1 MGFKKKIISFLLAFI
16 LILGQF
22 SGVSMAN
29 SDASEKKVENK
40 DSVNNKKD
48 VDSEDN
54 VDNEEK
60 DVRIIVELNSKSLV
74 EEAISQ
80 GKTYQ
85 ELSENFKEKKSKK
98 LKKEQDKLIKN
109 LENKKIDLNK
119 SGTVNYDTAING
131 VGITVKQKDIKTIEN
146 SSNVRNVYYSQ
157 EFERP
162 LLKSQQ
168 EIIGANQAWKNFKYK
183 GEGTVVAVIDSGID
197 VSHKALALDD
207 NSRVKYTKNQMQEAI
222 NENNLKGKYFTEKV
236 PYGYNYYDFSTN
248 LKDSYGNMHGMHVAG
263 IVGSNSKD
271 TKTYGV
277 APNTQI
283 LAMKVFSDDLQFS
296 TTFTDVWLK
305 ALDDAIKLKADV
317 VNMSLGSAAGF
328 NIDED
333 KAHPEIQIFSKA
345 RKAGIVISV
354 AVGNDAS
361 LTHGSIFGEESRAEN
376 YDTGLVANPAIN
388 KDSLAVA
395 SMENLKKHVYA
406 ISWKAPDEKSED
418 VNLYIP
424 QKVKE
429 NVVGKVIDLKEAKE
443 FDKVSEGDKLP
454 DVKDKIVLVQWPEST
469 ERKEIFETTLNNIA
483 LKKPKAI
490 LLGRPD
496 DRIHGRLVLDGEAGN
511 LVYGIIKNSTYRS
524 LATLPMLERLKIYD
538 TNVTINVK
546 QKEVDNPLAGRMSD
560 FSTWGP
566 TPDLRIKPEITGV
579 GGNIYSTIE
588 NDDYRNM
595 SGTSMASPQVAGASL
610 ILKQYLDEKKIGE
623 TNKSDLIKTML
634 MNTAN
639 QLSDPNSENGKV
651 PYFVRRQGAG
661 VLNLENALK
670 AKAYVEAIGTNDD
683 IYDGKLEL
691 RQIDSLKFKASLK
704 ITNITNEKLM
714 FNPDFVAFKE
724 LIVDGF
730 RKEVPVSINGSLNS
744 HKTIEIAPKET
755 KTVEMEFDFS
765 NSNLSK
771 DNFIEG
777 FIVLKANEKSGSD
790 LSVPFLGFYGDWG
803 NQRAIDA
810 FAIPEY
816 NKESRNAQF
825 IINPDINAYSSRFI
839 TKHALSLPLIDNK
852 VFFSPDSEYF
862 PEIGVSISP
871 LRNMEEIEYSIL
883 DGNTKKTLR
892 VFGKSLNVRKLS
904 RLSTQ
909 NTFRVMPESFWDGMI
924 NGKPAEPEKVYIY
937 QMKVKLN
944 NGGYGNNEQ
953 IYQYPVVIDN
963 KKPTVDKDNIDI
975 TKLEDRMIKLKL
987 TLEDRGSGLEDLYIQ
1002 TVGFIKQNND
1012 SQGPGFDNTPPGV
1025 KPPFDNSPPRK
1036 RQPINTTSQGNVE
1049 TNLIENQSFDK
1060 LNKLTETDGEKSL
1073 NKAVISTGEGKPEYG
1088 RFVSLKFLKEKPK
1101 SGKFATVE
1109 NGKLKIN
1116 PDDYD
1121 FNQYALNIPVFI
1133 NGHEGKIEVEV
1144 PVLADKTHLEIAA
1157 KDYLSNS
1164 ETFRIATGFTND
1176 FYAIN
1181 FSSYNNSI
1189 DKNNMKVFIDDYQIK
1204 DSSEFPYF
1212 TDKKEIKIKIQY
1224 DGDNSHLSNLAIRKG
1239 KNIENIIKDSVIQD
1253 SSVEKYSFKY
1263 NEAEKYIEFIIKD
1276 INSSFEVIT
1285 NSKDGKMPYD
1295 GNNEDIKIDFSGV
1308 DLRRFEKIFISNKEQ
1323 NLDDLKNGIEVKS
1336 GQKIIEFIFG
1346 ENAKRDTERNVSSI
1360 VIKTKNGETKL
1371 VRGQYFDIIGGKQG
1385 YSSSPYSININYN
1398 FTEDS
1403 KIIINYSDGTNSNQG
1418 NLSNDDYP
1426 EKMHPGHGDADHVHD
1441 DENPYP
1447 AIFVSTPSLLSIL
1460 DDFNTNNNKIRL
1472 NGFVGYM
1479 NSLDTVKS
1487 MNIYLVDNHGNK
1499 ISEGVTLG
1507 YGDFTIDPDLHYG
1520 STYAGRA
1527 DLFTAELDLVDR
1539 FNINIKFD
1547 IVTDNGIEA
1556 SIVRRVLYD
1565 RVLPTVEYMVEPRA
1579 LESDK
1584 AKVRLKSKDDSIEL
1598 SLYKGDSLIEKVNKT
1613 AISFE
1618 TDTGVEVTKEVEL
1631 DLEYG
1636 QNKIVFSARDLSGK
1650 VTTKTVYIYR
1660 AYDGEVEIEDLEE
1673 NKTDEAPEKIETDED
1688 SEATETDKVPEVTE
1702 TDEAPEKIE
1711 KDESIESDEN
1721 PKNSNETTREEL
1733 EIEETN
1739 KEFTKEIEKLDFNK
1753 EISKTLKEEINLNK
1767 KDSNFNEKLSLNYR
1781 FQKKYMI
1788 S

>member
-1 MGFKKKIISFLLAFI
+1 MNFKKRIISFLLASI
-16 LILGQF
+16 LIFGQF
-22 SGVSMAN
+22 NSVSIAN
-29 SDASEKKVENK
+29 SDISRKQVENK
-40 DSVNNKKD
+40 ENIKNN
-48 VDSEDN
+48 EDKQ
-54 VDNEEK
+54 EEDK

-85 ELSENFKEKKSKK
+85 ELSENFKEKKSEI

-109 LENKKIDLNK
+109 LEKKNIDLNK
-119 SGTVNYDTAING
+119 SETVNYDTAING

-162 LLKSQQ
+162 LLKTQQ
-168 EIIGANQAWKNFKYK
+168 EIIGANQVWNNLKYK
-183 GEGTVVAVIDSGID
+183 GEGTLVAIIDSGID
-197 VSHKALALDD
+197 VNHKALVLDD
-207 NSRVKYTKNQMQEAI
+207 NSRVKYTQKQMENAI
-222 NENNLKGKYFTEKV
+222 TENNLKGKYFTEKV

-271 TKTYGV
+271 NEIYGV

-283 LAMKVFSDDLQFS
+283 LAMKVFSDDLQYS

-345 RKAGIVISV
+345 REAGIVISI
-354 AVGNDAS
+354 AVGNDAN
-361 LTHGSIFGEESRAEN
+361 LTHGSNIGKESRAEN

-388 KDSLAVA
+388 KDSIAVS

-406 ISWKAPDEKSED
+406 ISWKAPNEKSED

-429 NVVGKVIDLKEAKE
+429 NIVGKVIDLKEAKE
-443 FDKVSEGDKLP
+443 FDKVSEGDNLP
-454 DVKDKIVLVQWPEST
+454 DVKDKIVLVQWPETT

-496 DRIHGRLVLDGEAGN
+496 DRIHGRLVLYGEAGS
-511 LVYGIIKNSTYRS
+511 LVYGIIKNKTYRA
-524 LATLPMLERLKIYD
+524 LATLPLYENIKIFD
-538 TNVTINVK
+538 TNVTINIK
-546 QKEVDNPLAGRMSD
+546 QKEIDNPLAGRMSE

-623 TNKSDLIKTML
+623 NNKSALIKTML
-634 MNTAN
+634 MNTAS
-639 QLSDPNSENGKV
+639 QLLDPNSEDGKV

-661 VLNLENALK
+661 ALNLENALK

-691 RQIDSLKFKASLK
+691 RQLDNLKFKASLK
-704 ITNITNEKLM
+704 ITNITNEKLS
-714 FNPDFVAFKE
+714 FSPNFVAFNE

-730 RKEVPVSINGSLNS
+730 RKEIPVSLDGSLNAP
-744 HKTIEIAPKET
+744 KTIELAPKET
-755 KTVEMEFDFS
+755 KKVEIDFDFS
-765 NSNLSK
+765 NSNLMK

-777 FIVLKANEKSGSD
+777 FIVLKADNKSGSD
-790 LSVPFLGFYGDWG
+790 LSIPFLAFYGDWG
-803 NQRAIDA
+803 NQSAIDA

-816 NKESRNAQF
+816 NKEPRNAQF
-825 IINPDINAYSSRFI
+825 IVNPYTNAYSSRFI
-839 TKHALSLPLIDNK
+839 TKNSLGLPLIDNK
-852 VFFSPDSEYF
+852 VFFAPESEYF
-862 PEIGVSISP
+862 PNAGVSIAP

-883 DGNTKKTLR
+883 DGNTHKTLR
-892 VFGKSLNVRKLS
+892 VIGKSLNVRKLN
-904 RLSTQ
+904 RLNIR
-909 NTFRVMPESFWDGMI
+909 NTFRFMPESFWDGLI
-924 NGKPAEPEKVYIY
+924 KGKPAEAEKLYIY

-944 NGGYGNNEQ
+944 SGGYGENEQ
-953 IYQYPVVIDN
+953 IYQYPIIIDN
-963 KKPTVDKDNIDI
+963 KKPTVDKDNIYI
-975 TKLEDRMIKLKL
+975 TKLDNRMVKLKF
-987 TLEDRGSGLEDLYIQ
+987 TVEDKGSGLDDLYIQ
-1002 TVGFIKQNND
+1002 TIGFIKSNN
-1012 SQGPGFDNTPPGV
+1012 SGKPGFDNTPPGVKPPFDNTPPGV
-1025 KPPFDNSPPRK
+1025 KPPFDNSPPRA
-1036 RQPINTTSQGNVE
+1036 RQKLDNIFEENVE
-1049 TNLIENQSFDK
+1049 TSINDNQSFDK
-1060 LNKLTETDGEKSL
+1060 LNNLYEIEAENSSD
-1073 NKAVISTGEGKPEYG
+1073 KAVIAYGEGQPEYG

-1101 SGKFATVE
+1101 SGKFATIE

-1121 FNQYALNIPVFI
+1121 FNQYSLYIPVFK
-1133 NGHEGKIEVEV
+1133 NGYEGKIEVEV
-1144 PVLADKTHLEIAA
+1144 PVLADKTHLQISA
-1157 KDYLSNS
+1157 KDFLSNS
-1164 ETFRIATGFTND
+1164 EKFKIATGFTTN
-1176 FYAIN
+1176 FHAIN
-1181 FSSYNNSI
+1181 FSLYDQSI
-1189 DKNNMKVFIDDYQIK
+1189 DKNNMKVFIDDHQIK
-1204 DSSEFPYF
+1204 NSSEFPYF
-1212 TDKKEIKIKIQY
+1212 TDKKEVKIKIQY
-1224 DGDNSHLSNLAIRKG
+1224 DGDSSHLSNLVIRKG
-1239 KNIENIIKDSVIQD
+1239 KNRENIIKDSVIQD
-1253 SSVEKYSFKY
+1253 SYAEKYSFKY
-1263 NEAEKYIEFIIKD
+1263 NESEKYIEFIIKD
-1276 INSSFEVIT
+1276 INSSFEIIT
-1285 NSKDGKMPYD
+1285 MSKDGTMPYY
-1295 GNNEDIKIDFSGV
+1295 GNNNIKIDFLGA
-1308 DLRRFEKIFISNKEQ
+1308 DLRRFSKVTIANTEQ
-1323 NLDDLKNGIEVKS
+1323 NLDELKNGIEIKP
-1336 GQKIIEFIFG
+1336 GQKLIELIFDK
-1346 ENAKRDTERNVSSI
+1346 NTNRDTERKVSSI
-1360 VIKTKNGETKL
+1360 IVKTKDGETKL
-1371 VRGQYFDIIGGKQG
+1371 NQGQYFDIIEGKSG
-1385 YSSSPYSININYN
+1385 YSASAYSININYN
-1398 FTEDS
+1398 FTKDS
-1403 KIIINYSDGTNSNQG
+1403 KIIINYSDGADSNQG

-1426 EKMHPGHGDADHVHD
+1426 EKMHPDHGDADHVHD

-1447 AIFVSTPSLLSIL
+1447 AIFVSTPSLLSVL
-1460 DDFNTNNNKIRL
+1460 DDFNTDNNKIKL

-1487 MNIYLVDNHGNK
+1487 MHIYLVDNYGNK

-1547 IVTDNGIEA
+1547 IVTDNGMEA

-1565 RVLPTVEYMVEPRA
+1565 RVLPTVEYMVEPRS

-1598 SLYKGDSLIEKVNKT
+1598 SLFKGDSLIEKVNKT

-1650 VTTKTVYIYR
+1650 VTTKTIYIYR
-1660 AYDGEVEIEDLEE
+1660 AYDGEVEIEDSEE
-1673 NKTDEAPEKIETDED
+1673 NKTAETPEMTDNDEA
-1688 SEATETDKVPEVTE
+1688 PEVTE
-1702 TDEAPEKIE
+1702 TDQDSESIE
-1711 KDESIESDEN
+1711 KDEHSEKGKSIESDEN
-1721 PKNSNETTREEL
+1721 PKNSNETTRKEL
-1733 EIEETN
+1733 KNEETN
-1739 KEFTKEIEKLDFNK
+1739 KEFIKEIDNLDFNK
-1753 EISKTLKEEINLNK
+1753 EISRTLKEEISLNK
-1767 KDSNFNEKLSLNYR
+1767 KDSNFNEKLSLNNR
-1781 FQKKYMI
+1781 FLKKYMI
-1788 S
+1788 

>member
-16 LILGQF
+16 LILGQI

-29 SDASEKKVENK
+29 SDAFAKQVENK
-40 DSVNNKKD
+40 VSVNNKKD

-60 DVRIIVELNSKSLV
+60 DVRIIVELNSKSLI

-109 LENKKIDLNK
+109 LENKKIDLSK
-119 SGTVNYDTAING
+119 SETVNYDTAING

-207 NSRVKYTKNQMQEAI
+207 NSRVKYTKNQMQDAI

-296 TTFTDVWLK
+296 TTFTNVWLK

-361 LTHGSIFGEESRAEN
+361 LTHGSIFGKEARAEN

-395 SMENLKKHVYA
+395 SMENIKKHVYA
-406 ISWKAPDEKSED
+406 ISWKAPDERSED

-443 FDKVSEGDKLP
+443 FDKVNEGDKLP
-454 DVKDKIVLVQWPEST
+454 DVKDKIVLVKWPEST

-483 LKKPKAI
+483 IKKPKAI

-511 LVYGIIKNSTYRS
+511 LVYGIIKNRTYMS
-524 LATLPMLERLKIYD
+524 LATLPMLERFNYYD

-546 QKEVDNPLAGRMSD
+546 PKEVDNPLAGRMSD

-661 VLNLENALK
+661 ALNLSDALE

-714 FNPDFVAFKE
+714 FNPNFVAFKE

-744 HKTIEIAPKET
+744 PKTIEIAPKET

-816 NKESRNAQF
+816 NKEARNAQF
-825 IINPDINAYSSRFI
+825 IINPDKNAYSSRFI
-839 TKHALSLPLIDNK
+839 TKHKLSLPLIDNK
-852 VFFSPDSEYF
+852 VYFSPDSKYF
-862 PEIGVSISP
+862 PEVGVSIAP

-883 DGNTKKTLR
+883 DGNTQKTLR
-892 VFGKSLNVRKLS
+892 VIDKSLNVRKLS
-904 RLSTQ
+904 RLNVR
-909 NTFRVMPESFWDGMI
+909 NTFRVMPESFWDGTI
-924 NGKPAEPEKVYIY
+924 KGKRAEAEKMYIY

-944 NGGYGNNEQ
+944 NGGYGDNEQ
-953 IYQYPVVIDN
+953 IYQYPIVIDN
-963 KKPTVDKDNIDI
+963 KEPTVDKDDITI
-975 TKLEDRMIKLKL
+975 TKLDDRMIKLNLKV
-987 TLEDRGSGLEDLYIQ
+987 EDKGAGLDDLYILPL
-1002 TVGFIKQNND
+1002 GFVKPNSSDN
-1012 SQGPGFDNTPPGV
+1012 GPGFDNTPPGT
-1025 KPPFDNSPPRK
+1025 KPPFDNTPPGI
-1036 RQPINTTSQGNVE
+1036 QPPIDNNPPGSTGTMSTIGLENYEMEALSTFGEANGDDTTKAILSQG
-1049 TNLIENQSFDK
+1049 
-1060 LNKLTETDGEKSL
+1060 
-1073 NKAVISTGEGKPEYG
+1073 EGNPEYG
-1088 RFVSLKFLKEKPK
+1088 RLVSLKFLKEAPK
-1101 SGKFATVE
+1101 SGKYATIE
-1109 NGKLKIN
+1109 NGKVTVN
-1116 PDDYD
+1116 PEDYD
-1121 FNQYALNIPVFI
+1121 FKQYTLNIPVFT
-1133 NGHEGKIEVEV
+1133 NGYKGKIEIEV

-1157 KDYLSNS
+1157 KDHLSNS
-1164 ETFRIATGFTND
+1164 ERFRIATGFTDN
-1176 FYAIN
+1176 FHSIN
-1181 FSSYNNSI
+1181 FPSYDYSI
-1189 DKNNMKVFIDDYQIK
+1189 APKNMKVFINDNQIK
-1204 DSSEFPYF
+1204 DLRDFRYF
-1212 TDKKEIKIKIQY
+1212 TDKKEVKIKIQY
-1224 DGDNSHLSNLAIRKG
+1224 DGDNSHLSNLAIKKG

-1253 SSVEKYSFKY
+1253 SSFEKYSFKY
-1263 NEAEKYIEFIIKD
+1263 NEAEKYIEFTLKN
-1276 INSSFEVIT
+1276 INSNLEIIT
-1285 NSKDGKMPYD
+1285 TAKDGKMPFD
-1295 GNNEDIKIDFSGV
+1295 GNNESIKLDFSGA
-1308 DLRRFEKIFISNKEQ
+1308 DLRRFKKVSIAHKEK
-1323 NLDDLKNGIEVKS
+1323 NLEEIKKGIEVKS
-1336 GQKIIEFIFG
+1336 GQKIIELIFG
-1346 ENAKRDTERNVSSI
+1346 ENEKRDTERNVSSI
-1360 VIKTKNGETKL
+1360 VVKTKNGETKL
-1371 VRGQYFDIIGGKQG
+1371 DRRVHFDILDGKQG
-1385 YSSSPYSININYN
+1385 YSFSPHSIIINYN

-1403 KIIINYSDGTNSNQG
+1403 QIIINYSDGTNSNQG

-1426 EKMHPGHGDADHVHD
+1426 EKMHSGHGDADHVHD

-1460 DDFNTNNNKIRL
+1460 NDFNTHDNKIRL

-1487 MNIYLVDNHGNK
+1487 MNIYLVDNYGNK

-1507 YGDFTIDPDLHYG
+1507 YGDFKIDPDFHYG
-1520 STYAGRA
+1520 STYVGRA

-1547 IVTDNGIEA
+1547 IVTDNGMEA
-1556 SIVRRVLYD
+1556 SMVRRVLYD
-1565 RVLPTVEYMVEPRA
+1565 RILPTVEYMVEPRA
-1579 LESDK
+1579 LDSDT
-1584 AKVRLKSKDDSIEL
+1584 ATVRLKSKDDSIEL
-1598 SLYKGDSLIEKVNKT
+1598 SLYHDDSLIEKVNKT

-1618 TDTGVEVTKEVEL
+1618 TDSGVEVTKEVEL

-1636 QNKIVFSARDLSGK
+1636 QNELVFRARDISGK

-1673 NKTDEAPEKIETDED
+1673 NIIDEAPGMTETDE
-1688 SEATETDKVPEVTE
+1688 VPEVTE
-1702 TDEAPEKIE
+1702 TDEDSEKIE

-1721 PKNSNETTREEL
+1721 PKNSTETTREEL
-1733 EIEETN
+1733 EIKETN
-1739 KEFTKEIEKLDFNK
+1739 NEFIKEIENLDFNK

-1767 KDSNFNEKLSLNYR
+1767 R
-1781 FQKKYMI
+1781 FKFQ
-1788 S
+1788 